1 MNISQTLIAFYC
13 ISIAPLHIT
22 HAQESAP
29 TKGSDTAPDS
39 EGFSII
45 LPDTE
50 AKDESST
57 DTKNASSEDLTLE
70 LPDTSEQGSRESD
83 ETIYILDDFVVTS
96 EGDKGYYSANT
107 ISATRTNS
115 LVKNTPISLQV
126 VNEQALADLNI
137 LSDEDLALVSPSIAY
152 DPDNFSLN
160 QIRIRGFRS
169 LTSRYDLFFRELPR
183 DNYNTQRVDIVKGA
197 NSLIYGQADP
207 GGKVNNVP
215 KLALQNKNYL
225 RVKTSFGSDDY
236 QRHELDANKVITD
249 QLSVRVMAVDFETE
263 YDQDYREREFTGA
276 TIEASYRPFENTEL
290 RMHVETVDS
299 DQNFPSRMF
308 LDSRDNS
315 VFGINNNA
323 DRILNEYQNEGLLTP
338 DYIDFLPSEVIANVI
353 DKSNG
358 KINSKGDLK
367 KLYDLGLDQDEYNTF
382 SGPDKS
388 ASQDGEFIVLD
399 WTQRLTDDLQF
410 KIAYNHARLERDGL
424 TRESFAANRVR
435 GEELEQYVQGFW
447 RETEGETTSDGVR
460 STLLWSKEL
469 DDSSH
474 NFLFGY
480 DFDRVD
486 KDPRLYDQIR
496 ADILNDPTFDGSY
509 SSAQRAWDALTIAD
523 GFDSSRQGMRFNDV
537 IDDPDGLGNSADYDG
552 DAAAWAP
559 FRHTPSTVDTHGFW
573 LASQSKFFDDR
584 LHTLIGIRYD
594 TLDIDSEFEDYSV
607 YGADGTSGPAPA
619 GGSAFDTFKQSS
631 SYDEWSPSVGA
642 IFWLTP
648 EWAVFA
654 NYAESFQSP
663 NGVNRQVTGEVAPPE
678 TGEGYEYGIRFDLFE
693 GKLNGQINV
702 FYIEKENDRLINYNG
717 RELAAIYPEGSLP
730 PEYDFLYNGAGTA
743 INTQRAPGTHVPGD
757 ISRSEGVE
765 VEFYYN
771 PTNQLSFTFAY
782 AYINLDAIDVN
793 DAVADEPNAGRIY
806 GVAPHYANLI
816 GRYRF
821 TDGALKGFS
830 FGANH
835 RWRSS
840 SEQASYLGIDGKY
853 YDVEFDDEHTTG
865 VFMNYQ
871 KRLSSAPLSPL
882 MSLGF
887 RIDNV
892 FDHDDLIN
900 RNSSGLYRDGRKYI
914 VSAGLEF

>member
-1 MNISQTLIAFYC
+1 MIVLLISHP
-13 ISIAPLHIT
+13 S
-22 HAQESAP
+22 HAQEAP
-29 TKGSDTAPDS
+29 PEDATEAASISFILPNEASDTEATPNQEAKVKDTES
-39 EGFSII
+39 PLLI
-45 LPDTE
+45 LPDM
-50 AKDESST
+50 DSSDDHATT
-57 DTKNASSEDLTLE
+57 DD
-70 LPDTSEQGSRESD
+70 G
-83 ETIYILDDFVVTS
+83 ETIYMLDDFVVTA

-126 VNEQALADLNI
+126 VNEQAIADLNI
-137 LSDEDLALVSPSIAY
+137 LTDEDLAMISPSIAY

-183 DNYNTQRVDIVKGA
+183 DNYNTQRIDIVKGA

-496 ADILNDPTFDGSY
+496 ADILNDGSY

-717 RELAAIYPEGSLP
+717 RELGMIYPYGSLP
-730 PEYDFLYNGAGTA
+730 EEYNFIYKYPDGNGPGWDTNN

-882 MSLGF
+882 MTLSF
-887 RIDNV
+887 RVDNV
-892 FDHDDLIN
+892 FDHDELIN
-900 RNSSGLYRDGRKYI
+900 RNSGGLYRDGRKYI

>member
-1 MNISQTLIAFYC
+1 MNIPQTLIAFYC

-96 EGDKGYYSANT
+96 EGDKGFYSANT

-308 LDSRDNS
+308 LDSRDN
-315 VFGINNNA
+315 NA

-496 ADILNDPTFDGSY
+496 ADFLNGPTFDGSY
-509 SSAQRAWDALTIAD
+509 SSDERAWDALTIAD

-607 YGADGTSGPAPA
+607 YGADGTSSPAPA